1 MFAESWNKWMNA
13 ELLSMAYF
21 LFATCFF
28 KIIYN
33 QMCSLWIISPTDF
46 SVYGIPFFFSYT
58 SSETKMVM
66 RGEGN
71 GPLKKKQKTRFW
83 HEGKGI
89 FTNHQSAT
97 SLGRSAPWIFSSWIL
112 QQNPRKMNIN
122 LLWTKPPKEQALS
135 STLIRL
141 HLNTE
146 NP

>member
-13 ELLSMAYF
+13 ELLSMAHF

-66 RGEGN
+66 QGEGN
-71 GPLKKKQKTRFW
+71 GP
-83 HEGKGI
+83 
-89 FTNHQSAT
+89 
-97 SLGRSAPWIFSSWIL
+97 
-112 QQNPRKMNIN
+112 
-122 LLWTKPPKEQALS
+122 
-135 STLIRL
+135 
-141 HLNTE
+141 
-146 NP
+146 